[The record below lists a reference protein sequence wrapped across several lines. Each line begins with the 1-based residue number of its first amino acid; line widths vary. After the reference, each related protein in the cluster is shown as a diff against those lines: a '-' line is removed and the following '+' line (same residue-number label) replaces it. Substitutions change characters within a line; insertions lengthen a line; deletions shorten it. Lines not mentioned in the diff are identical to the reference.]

1 MRNEE
6 RGFTLIEMLTA
17 MALSAILLTLA
28 AASLRH
34 FSMVQALNGAV
45 DEVASHL
52 RRAQSRSVSE
62 SHPLVYGAWF
72 ERGSPVWRL
81 VRFDPKVAGTTADDA
96 CTSEESRELGTGMF
110 SSRVRISSVAA
121 DTSFADTYE
130 TGVCR
135 AALGAAGVENQFVF
149 FYARGDATAGQV
161 TVEHPTLGRTRAI
174 QVTGLTARV
183 EKP

>member
-1 MRNEE
+1 
-6 RGFTLIEMLTA
+6 
-17 MALSAILLTLA
+17 
-28 AASLRH
+28 
-34 FSMVQALNGAV
+34 
-45 DEVASHL
+45 
-52 RRAQSRSVSE
+52 
-62 SHPLVYGAWF
+62 
-72 ERGSPVWRL
+72 
-81 VRFDPKVAGTTADDA
+81 
-96 CTSEESRELGTGMF
+96 MF